1 MSFFPRPAAKTD
13 RNDPQRAFYKGRDL
27 ARAQTIADLRAMA
40 MQRLPRFSAEYL
52 EGGAEEEITMRR
64 NRSAFDA
71 QVFKPRV
78 VRDVSQRDLSRVV
91 LGQKRSLPFAIGPT
105 GFNGLLWDQGDHA
118 LARAAAKAGI
128 AFGQSTTSN
137 RSVEAFGDIPNLA
150 HWFQLYLFGDDTIF
164 PQIIA
169 AADRAQCEALI
180 VTVDSPVLGNREWD
194 RRNYRLG
201 LDLSWSA
208 KFDMLMHPGW
218 MARILRQ
225 GFPPFPNLEPFIP
238 APDRNLFGVA
248 RWCAKHHRS
257 AISWQNIAT
266 IRKLW
271 PRKLIIKGVQHE
283 DDLRMCIEAGADG
296 VVLSNHGGRQL
307 DRAVAPVELIA
318 PARAVAGPNFTILV
332 DSGFRRGTEIV
343 QALALGADAVL
354 LGRATLYGL
363 AAGGEAGVTRAIE
376 ILATE
381 IDRTIGMLGLTRV
394 EDLSPAIF
402 A

>member
-1 MSFFPRPAAKTD
+1 
-13 RNDPQRAFYKGRDL
+13 
-27 ARAQTIADLRAMA
+27 
-40 MQRLPRFSAEYL
+40 
-52 EGGAEEEITMRR
+52 
-64 NRSAFDA
+64 
-71 QVFKPRV
+71 
-78 VRDVSQRDLSRVV
+78 
-91 LGQKRSLPFAIGPT
+91 
-105 GFNGLLWDQGDHA
+105 DHV

-128 AFGQSTTSN
+128 PFSQSTTSN
-137 RSVEAFGDIPNLA
+137 RSVEAFGDIPSLA
-150 HWFQLYLFGDDTIF
+150 HWFQLYLFGDDMIF

-201 LDLSWSA
+201 LDLSLSA
-208 KFDMLMHPGW
+208 KLNMLMHPGW
-218 MARILRQ
+218 MARILKN
-225 GFPPFPNLEPFIP
+225 GFPPFPNLEPFVP
-238 APDRNLFGVA
+238 EADRNLFGVA

-257 AISWQNIAT
+257 AISWDNIAT
-266 IRKLW
+266 IRRLW

-283 DDLRMCIEAGADG
+283 EDLRLCIEAGADG
-296 VVLSNHGGRQL
+296 IVLSNHGGRQL

-318 PARAVAGPNFTILV
+318 PARAQAGPDFTILV

-363 AAGGEAGVTRAIE
+363 AAGGEAGVARAID

-381 IDRTIGMLGLTRV
+381 IDRTIGMLGLTSV
-394 EDLSPAIF
+394 DQLGPQVF

>member
-1 MSFFPRPAAKTD
+1 MSFFPRPAAKTERD
-13 RNDPQRAFYKGRDL
+13 RPARAFYTGSDL

-40 MQRLPRFSAEYL
+40 MRRLPRFSAEYL

-71 QVFKPRV
+71 HVFKPRV
-78 VRDVSQRDLSRVV
+78 IRDVSQRDLSKTV
-91 LGQKRSLPFAIGPT
+91 LGHKRALPFAIGPT
-105 GFNGLLWDQGDHA
+105 GFNGLLWDKGDHV
-118 LARAAAKAGI
+118 LASAAAKAGI
-128 AFGQSTTSN
+128 PFGQSTTSN

-169 AADRAQCEALI
+169 SADRANCEALI

-208 KFDMLMHPGW
+208 KFNMLMHPGW
-218 MARILRQ
+218 MARILKN

-238 APDRNLFGVA
+238 QEDRNLFGVA

-257 AISWQNIAT
+257 AISWQNIET

-271 PRKLIIKGVQHE
+271 KRKLIIKGVQHE
-283 DDLRMCIEAGADG
+283 DDLKMCIEAGADG

-318 PARAVAGPNFTILV
+318 PARAVAGPDFTILV

-363 AAGGEAGVTRAIE
+363 AAGGEAGVLRAIE
-376 ILATE
+376 ILRSE
-381 IDRTIGMLGLTRV
+381 IDRTIGMLGLTSV
-394 EDLSPAIF
+394 EDLTPDIF

>member
-1 MSFFPRPAAKTD
+1 MSFFPRPAAKTERD
-13 RNDPQRAFYKGRDL
+13 RPERAFYTGRDL
-27 ARAQTIADLRAMA
+27 ARAQTIGDLRAMA
-40 MQRLPRFSAEYL
+40 MRRLPRFSAEYL

-64 NRSAFDA
+64 NRAAFDA
-71 QVFKPRV
+71 HVFKPRV
-78 VRDVSQRDLSRVV
+78 IRDVSKRDLSKTV
-91 LGQKRSLPFAIGPT
+91 LGKKRALPFAIGPT
-105 GFNGLLWDQGDHA
+105 GFNGLLWDQGDHV

-128 AFGQSTTSN
+128 PFGQSTTSN
-137 RSVEAFGDIPNLA
+137 RSVEKFGDIADLS

-201 LDLSWSA
+201 IDLSWSA
-208 KFDMLMHPGW
+208 KFDILMHPGW
-218 MARILRQ
+218 MTRILKN
-225 GFPPFPNLEPFIP
+225 GFPPFPNLEQFVPH
-238 APDRNLFGVA
+238 ADRNLSGVH

-257 AISWQNIAT
+257 AISWQNIET

-271 PRKLIIKGVQHE
+271 PRKLIIKGVQHV
-283 DDLRMCIEAGADG
+283 DDLSQCIAAGVDG

-307 DRAVAPVELIA
+307 DRSVAPVELIA
-318 PARAVAGPNFTILV
+318 PARKLAGPDFTILV

-376 ILATE
+376 ILAAE
-381 IDRTIGMLGLTRV
+381 IDRTIGMLGLTSV
-394 EDLSPAIF
+394 EELDEKVF

>member
-1 MSFFPRPAAKTD
+1 MSFFPRPAMASEPSAPP
-13 RNDPQRAFYKGRDL
+13 RRFYSGRDL
-27 ARAQTIADLRAMA
+27 ARAQTIGDLRAMA
-40 MQRLPRFSAEYL
+40 MRRLPRFSAEYL

-64 NRSAFDA
+64 NRAAFDA
-71 QVFKPRV
+71 HVFKPRV
-78 VRDVSQRDLSRVV
+78 VRDVSHRNLSRTV
-91 LGQKRSLPFAIGPT
+91 LGKRRPLPFAIGPT
-105 GFNGLLWDQGDHA
+105 GFNGLLWDQGDHV

-128 AFGQSTTSN
+128 PFSQSTTSN
-137 RSVEAFGDIPNLA
+137 RAVEAFRDIPDLS

-169 AADRAQCEALI
+169 AADRANCEALI

-201 LDLSWSA
+201 LDLSWSS
-208 KFDMLMHPGW
+208 KFNMLMHPGW
-218 MARILRQ
+218 MARILKN

-238 APDRNLFGVA
+238 EADRNLFGVA

-257 AISWQNIAT
+257 AISWQNIET
-266 IRKLW
+266 IRSLW

-283 DDLRMCIEAGADG
+283 DDLKMCIDADADG

-307 DRAVAPVELIA
+307 DRAVSPVELIA
-318 PARAVAGPNFTILV
+318 PARAAAGPDFTILV

-363 AAGGEAGVTRAIE
+363 AAGGEAGATRAID
-376 ILATE
+376 ILAAE
-381 IDRTIGMLGLTRV
+381 VDRTIGMLGLTHV
-394 EDLSPAIF
+394 DELDHHVF

>member
-1 MSFFPRPAAKTD
+1 MSFFPRPASKTD
-13 RNDPQRAFYKGRDL
+13 RNQPDRAFYAGRDL
-27 ARAQTIADLRAMA
+27 ARAQTIGDLRAMA
-40 MQRLPRFSAEYL
+40 MRRLPRFSAEYL
-52 EGGAEEEITMRR
+52 EGGAEEEVTMRR
-64 NRSAFDA
+64 NRAAFDA
-71 QVFKPRV
+71 HIFKPRV
-78 VRDVSQRDLSRVV
+78 IRDVSRRDLSRTV
-91 LGQKRSLPFAIGPT
+91 LGQKRALPFAIGPT

-128 AFGQSTTSN
+128 PFGQSTTSN
-137 RSVEAFGDIPNLA
+137 RSVGAFADIPRLA
-150 HWFQLYLFGDDTIF
+150 HWFQLYLFGDDTVF

-218 MARILRQ
+218 MARILKK

-238 APDRNLFGVA
+238 EAERNLFGVA

-257 AISWQNIAT
+257 AISWDNIAT
-266 IRKLW
+266 IRRLW
-271 PRKLIIKGVQHE
+271 PRQLIIKGVQHE
-283 DDLRMCIEAGADG
+283 DDLRLCIEAGADG
-296 VVLSNHGGRQL
+296 IVLSNHGGRQL

-318 PARAVAGPNFTILV
+318 PARAQAGPDFTILV

-363 AAGGEAGVTRAIE
+363 AAGGEAGVSRAIE
-376 ILATE
+376 ILAAE
-381 IDRTIGMLGLTRV
+381 IDRTIGMLGLTSV
-394 EDLSPAIF
+394 DQVGPQVF

>member
-1 MSFFPRPAAKTD
+1 MSFFPRPAAKTERD
-13 RNDPQRAFYKGRDL
+13 RPARAFYAGRDL
-27 ARAQTIADLRAMA
+27 ARAQTIGDLRAMA
-40 MQRLPRFSAEYL
+40 MRRLPRFSAEYL

-64 NRSAFDA
+64 NRAAFDA
-71 QVFKPRV
+71 HVFKPRV
-78 VRDVSQRDLSRVV
+78 IRDVSKRDLSRCV
-91 LGQKRSLPFAIGPT
+91 LGQTRALPFAIGPT
-105 GFNGLLWDQGDHA
+105 GFNGLLWDQGDHV

-128 AFGQSTTSN
+128 PFSQSTTSN
-137 RSVEAFGDIPNLA
+137 RSVEAFGDIPSLA
-150 HWFQLYLFGDDTIF
+150 HWFQLYLFGDDMIF

-201 LDLSWSA
+201 LDLSLSA
-208 KFDMLMHPGW
+208 KLNMLMHPGW
-218 MARILRQ
+218 MARILKN
-225 GFPPFPNLEPFIP
+225 GFPPFPNLEPFVP
-238 APDRNLFGVA
+238 EADRNLFGVA

-257 AISWQNIAT
+257 AISWDNIAT
-266 IRKLW
+266 IRRLW

-283 DDLRMCIEAGADG
+283 EDLRLCIGAGADG
-296 VVLSNHGGRQL
+296 IVLSNHGGRQL

-318 PARAVAGPNFTILV
+318 PARAQAGPDFTILV

-363 AAGGEAGVTRAIE
+363 AAGGEAGVARAID

-381 IDRTIGMLGLTRV
+381 IDRTIGMLGLTSV
-394 EDLSPAIF
+394 NQLGPQVF

>member
-1 MSFFPRPAAKTD
+1 MSFFPRPAAKTERD
-13 RNDPQRAFYKGRDL
+13 RPDRAFYKGRDL

-40 MQRLPRFSAEYL
+40 LQRLPRFSAEYL
-52 EGGAEEEITMRR
+52 EGGAEEEVTMRR
-64 NRSAFDA
+64 NRTVFD
-71 QVFKPRV
+71 QREFKPRV
-78 VRDVSQRDLSRVV
+78 IRDVSQRNLSRTI
-91 LGQKRSLPFAIGPT
+91 LGQKRALPFAIGPT
-105 GFNGLLWDQGDHA
+105 GFNGLLWDQGDHQ
-118 LARAAAKAGI
+118 LAKAAAQAGI
-128 AFGQSTTSN
+128 PFGQSTTSN

-164 PQIIA
+164 PQIVA
-169 AADRAQCEALI
+169 AADRAQCEALL

-208 KFDMLMHPGW
+208 KFDILMHPGW

-238 APDRNLFGVA
+238 QQDRNLFGVA

-257 AISWQNIAT
+257 AIHWHNIET
-266 IRKLW
+266 IRKIW
-271 PRKLIIKGVQHE
+271 PRKLIIKGIQHE
-283 DDLRMCIEAGADG
+283 DDLRLCMEAGVDG

-307 DRAVAPVELIA
+307 DRAASPLNLIA
-318 PARAVAGPNFTILV
+318 PARAIAGPDFTLLV

-363 AAGGEAGVTRAIE
+363 AAGGEAGVARAIA
-376 ILATE
+376 ILAAE
-381 IDRTIGMLGLTRV
+381 IDRTLGMLGLTSV
-394 EDLSPAIF
+394 DELGPHIF

>member
-1 MSFFPRPAAKTD
+1 MSFFPRPAAKTERD
-13 RNDPQRAFYKGRDL
+13 RPARAFYAGRDL
-27 ARAQTIADLRAMA
+27 ARAQTIGDLRAMA
-40 MQRLPRFSAEYL
+40 MRRLPRFSAEYL

-64 NRSAFDA
+64 NRAAFDA
-71 QVFKPRV
+71 HVFKPRV
-78 VRDVSQRDLSRVV
+78 IRDVSKRDLSRCV
-91 LGQKRSLPFAIGPT
+91 LGQTRALPFAIGPT
-105 GFNGLLWDQGDHA
+105 GFNGLLWDQGDHV

-128 AFGQSTTSN
+128 PFSQSTTSN
-137 RSVEAFGDIPNLA
+137 RSVEAFGDIPSLA

-201 LDLSWSA
+201 LDLSLSA
-208 KFDMLMHPGW
+208 KLNMLMHPGW
-218 MARILRQ
+218 MARILKN
-225 GFPPFPNLEPFIP
+225 GFPPFPNLEPFVP
-238 APDRNLFGVA
+238 EADRNLFGVA

-257 AISWQNIAT
+257 AISWDNIAT
-266 IRKLW
+266 IRRLW

-283 DDLRMCIEAGADG
+283 EDLRLCIEAGADG
-296 VVLSNHGGRQL
+296 IVLSNHGGRQL

-318 PARAVAGPNFTILV
+318 PARAQAGPDFTILV

-363 AAGGEAGVTRAIE
+363 AAGGEAGVARAID

-381 IDRTIGMLGLTRV
+381 IDRTIGMLGLTSV
-394 EDLSPAIF
+394 DQLGPQVF

>member
-1 MSFFPRPAAKTD
+1 MSFFPRPAAKTERD
-13 RNDPQRAFYKGRDL
+13 RPARAFYTGSDL

-40 MQRLPRFSAEYL
+40 MRRLPRFSAEYL

-71 QVFKPRV
+71 HVFKPRV
-78 VRDVSQRDLSRVV
+78 IRDVSQRDLSKTV
-91 LGQKRSLPFAIGPT
+91 LGQKRALPFAIGPT
-105 GFNGLLWDQGDHA
+105 GVNGLLWDKGDHV
-118 LARAAAKAGI
+118 LASAAAKAGI
-128 AFGQSTTSN
+128 PFGQSTTSN

-169 AADRAQCEALI
+169 SADRANCEALI

-208 KFDMLMHPGW
+208 KFNMLMHPGW
-218 MARILRQ
+218 MARILKN

-238 APDRNLFGVA
+238 QEDRNLFGVA

-257 AISWQNIAT
+257 AISWQNIET

-271 PRKLIIKGVQHE
+271 KRKLIIKGVQHE
-283 DDLRMCIEAGADG
+283 DDLKMCIEAGADG

-363 AAGGEAGVTRAIE
+363 AAGGEAGVLRAIE
-376 ILATE
+376 ILRSE
-381 IDRTIGMLGLTRV
+381 IDRTIGMLGLTSV
-394 EDLSPAIF
+394 EDLTPDVF

>member
-1 MSFFPRPAAKTD
+1 MSFFPRPAAKTERD
-13 RNDPQRAFYKGRDL
+13 RPTRAFYAGRDL

-40 MQRLPRFSAEYL
+40 MRRLPRFSAEYL
-52 EGGAEEEITMRR
+52 EGGAEEEITMKR

-71 QVFKPRV
+71 HVFKPRV
-78 VRDVSQRDLSRVV
+78 VRDVSKRDLSKTV
-91 LGQKRSLPFAIGPT
+91 LGKKRALPFAIGPT

-128 AFGQSTTSN
+128 PFGQSTTSN
-137 RSVEAFGDIPNLA
+137 RSVEAFGDIADLS

-201 LDLSWSA
+201 IDLSWPA
-208 KFDMLMHPGW
+208 KFDILMHPGW
-218 MARILRQ
+218 MARILKN
-225 GFPPFPNLEPFIP
+225 GFPPFPNLERFVPE
-238 APDRNLFGVA
+238 ADRNLSGVH

-257 AISWQNIAT
+257 AISWENIAT

-283 DDLRMCIEAGADG
+283 DDLRLCIEAGADG

-307 DRAVAPVELIA
+307 DRSVAPVELIA
-318 PARAVAGPNFTILV
+318 PARALAGPDFTILV

-363 AAGGEAGVTRAIE
+363 AAGGEAGVTRAIQ
-376 ILATE
+376 ILAAE
-381 IDRTIGMLGLTRV
+381 IDRTIGMLGLTSV
-394 EDLSPAIF
+394 EQLDRKVF

>member
-1 MSFFPRPAAKTD
+1 MSFFPRPAAKTERD
-13 RNDPQRAFYKGRDL
+13 RPARAFYAGRDL
-27 ARAQTIADLRAMA
+27 ARAQTIGDLRAMA
-40 MQRLPRFSAEYL
+40 MRRLPRFSAEYL

-64 NRSAFDA
+64 NRAAFDA
-71 QVFKPRV
+71 HVFKPRV
-78 VRDVSQRDLSRVV
+78 IRDVSKRDLSRCV
-91 LGQKRSLPFAIGPT
+91 LGQTRALPFAIGPT
-105 GFNGLLWDQGDHA
+105 GFNGLLWDQGDHV

-128 AFGQSTTSN
+128 PFSQSTTSN
-137 RSVEAFGDIPNLA
+137 RSVEAFGDIPSLA
-150 HWFQLYLFGDDTIF
+150 HWFQLYLFGDDMIF

-201 LDLSWSA
+201 LDLSLSA
-208 KFDMLMHPGW
+208 KLNMLMHPGW
-218 MARILRQ
+218 MARILKN
-225 GFPPFPNLEPFIP
+225 GFPPFPNLEPFVP
-238 APDRNLFGVA
+238 EADRNLFGVA

-257 AISWQNIAT
+257 AISWDNIAT
-266 IRKLW
+266 IRRLW

-283 DDLRMCIEAGADG
+283 EDLRLCIEAGADG
-296 VVLSNHGGRQL
+296 IVLSNHGGRQL

-318 PARAVAGPNFTILV
+318 RARAQAGPDFTILV

-363 AAGGEAGVTRAIE
+363 AAGGEAGVARAID

-381 IDRTIGMLGLTRV
+381 IDRTIGMLGLTSV
-394 EDLSPAIF
+394 NQLGPQVF

>member
-1 MSFFPRPAAKTD
+1 MSFFPRPAMATEPASPP
-13 RNDPQRAFYKGRDL
+13 RQFYAGRAL
-27 ARAQTIADLRAMA
+27 ARAQTIGDLRAMA
-40 MQRLPRFSAEYL
+40 MRRLPRFSAEYL

-64 NRSAFDA
+64 NRAAFDA
-71 QVFKPRV
+71 HVFKPRV
-78 VRDVSQRDLSRVV
+78 IRDVSQRDLSKTV
-91 LGQKRSLPFAIGPT
+91 LGRKRALPFAIGPT
-105 GFNGLLWDQGDHA
+105 GFNGLLWDQGDHV

-128 AFGQSTTSN
+128 PFSQSTTSN

-208 KFDMLMHPGW
+208 KFNMLMHPGW
-218 MARILRQ
+218 MARILKN

-238 APDRNLFGVA
+238 QQDRNLFGVA

-283 DDLRMCIEAGADG
+283 DDLRMSIDAGADG

-318 PARAVAGPNFTILV
+318 PARAVAGPDFTILV

-363 AAGGEAGVTRAIE
+363 AAGGEAGVSRAIE
-376 ILATE
+376 ILAAE
-381 IDRTIGMLGLTRV
+381 IDRTIGMLGLTSIEELDHRV
-394 EDLSPAIF
+394 F

>member
-1 MSFFPRPAAKTD
+1 MSFFPRPASKTD
-13 RNDPQRAFYKGRDL
+13 RNQPDRAFYAGRDL
-27 ARAQTIADLRAMA
+27 ARAQTIGDLRAMA
-40 MQRLPRFSAEYL
+40 MRRLPRFSAEYL
-52 EGGAEEEITMRR
+52 EGGAEEEVTMRR
-64 NRSAFDA
+64 NRAAFDA
-71 QVFKPRV
+71 HIFKPRV
-78 VRDVSQRDLSRVV
+78 IRDVSRRDLSRTV
-91 LGQKRSLPFAIGPT
+91 LGQKRALPFAIGPT

-118 LARAAAKAGI
+118 LARSAAKAGI
-128 AFGQSTTSN
+128 PFGQSTTSN
-137 RSVEAFGDIPNLA
+137 RSVGAFADIPRLA
-150 HWFQLYLFGDDTIF
+150 HWFQLYLFGDDTVF

-218 MARILRQ
+218 MARILKK

-238 APDRNLFGVA
+238 EAERNLFGVA

-257 AISWQNIAT
+257 AISWDNIAT
-266 IRKLW
+266 IRRLW
-271 PRKLIIKGVQHE
+271 PRQLIIKGVQHE
-283 DDLRMCIEAGADG
+283 DDLRLCIEAGADG
-296 VVLSNHGGRQL
+296 IVLSNHGGRQL

-318 PARAVAGPNFTILV
+318 PARAQAGPDFTILV

-363 AAGGEAGVTRAIE
+363 AAGGEAGVSRAIE
-376 ILATE
+376 ILAAE
-381 IDRTIGMLGLTRV
+381 IDRTIGMLGLTSV
-394 EDLSPAIF
+394 DQVGPQVF

>member
-1 MSFFPRPAAKTD
+1 MSFFPRPAAKTERD
-13 RNDPQRAFYKGRDL
+13 RPARAFYAGHDL
-27 ARAQTIADLRAMA
+27 ARAQTIGDLRAMA
-40 MQRLPRFSAEYL
+40 MRRLPRFSAEYL

-64 NRSAFDA
+64 NRAAFDA
-71 QVFKPRV
+71 HVFKPRV
-78 VRDVSQRDLSRVV
+78 IRDVSKRDLSRCV
-91 LGQKRSLPFAIGPT
+91 LGQTRALPFAIGPT
-105 GFNGLLWDQGDHA
+105 GFNGLLWDQGDHV

-128 AFGQSTTSN
+128 PFSQSTTSN
-137 RSVEAFGDIPNLA
+137 RSVEAFGDIPSLA

-201 LDLSWSA
+201 LDLSLSA
-208 KFDMLMHPGW
+208 KLNMLMHPGW
-218 MARILRQ
+218 MARILKN
-225 GFPPFPNLEPFIP
+225 GFPPFPNLEPFVP
-238 APDRNLFGVA
+238 EADRNLFGVA

-257 AISWQNIAT
+257 AISWDNIAT
-266 IRKLW
+266 IRRLW

-283 DDLRMCIEAGADG
+283 EDLRLCIEAGADG
-296 VVLSNHGGRQL
+296 IVLSNHGGRQL

-318 PARAVAGPNFTILV
+318 PARAQAGPDFTILV

-363 AAGGEAGVTRAIE
+363 AAGGEAGVARAID

-381 IDRTIGMLGLTRV
+381 IDRTIGMLGLNSV
-394 EDLSPAIF
+394 NQLGPQVF